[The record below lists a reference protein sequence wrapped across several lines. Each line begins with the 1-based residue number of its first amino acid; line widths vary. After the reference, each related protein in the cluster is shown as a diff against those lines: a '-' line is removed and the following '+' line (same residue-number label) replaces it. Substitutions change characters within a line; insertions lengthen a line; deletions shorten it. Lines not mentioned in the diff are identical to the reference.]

1 MTNDDLK
8 NLFKNFNV
16 QNGHVVMDRYERS
29 KGFGFVEFLNEK
41 DQRAALEAVNKT
53 IAGGRELT
61 VKIALNFESR
71 NDRNPSASSSSPSSS
86 SSAPPPS
93 SSPAASKNENDST
106 SEPSTS

>member
-53 IAGGRELT
+53 NAGGRELT

-71 NDRNPSASSSSPSSS
+71 NDRNPSASSSS

-93 SSPAASKNENDST
+93 SSPAGSKNENDST
-106 SEPSTS
+106 SEPSSS

>member
-41 DQRAALEAVNKT
+41 DQKAALDAVNKT

-71 NDRNPSASSSSPSSS
+71 NDRNPSAPSSSS

>member
-71 NDRNPSASSSSPSSS
+71 NDRNPSAPSSS
-86 SSAPPPS
+86 STSAPPPS